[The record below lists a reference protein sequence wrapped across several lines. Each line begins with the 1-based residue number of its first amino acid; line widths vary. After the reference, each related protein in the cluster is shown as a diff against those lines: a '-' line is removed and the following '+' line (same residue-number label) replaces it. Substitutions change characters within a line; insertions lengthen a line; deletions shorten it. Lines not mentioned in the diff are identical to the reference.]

1 MIYILLDVQVS
12 MDVDFDDCKMDDNT
26 ISEIKMNKSSLKA
39 IF

>member
-1 MIYILLDVQVS
+1 MISILLDVQVS
-12 MDVDFDDCKMDDNT
+12 MDVDFDDCEMDDNA